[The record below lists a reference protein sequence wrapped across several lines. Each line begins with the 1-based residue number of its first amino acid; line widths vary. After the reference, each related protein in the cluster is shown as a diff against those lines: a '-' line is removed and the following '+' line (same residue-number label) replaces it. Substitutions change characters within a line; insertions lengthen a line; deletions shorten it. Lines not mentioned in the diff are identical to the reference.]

1 MKVGSNKSW
10 ETLRNIYLLIQEDYK
25 KKYEHFKTSGNHE
38 SNFHDICHGRLD
50 TYYIYFCLQ
59 LCEANTLEVVI
70 EDLPE
75 EVQLESEIQLGNNGN
90 VNNNSTISSSPSG

>member
-1 MKVGSNKSW
+1 VKVGSNKSW

-50 TYYIYFCLQ
+50 TYYIHVCLQ
-59 LCEANTLEVVI
+59 LCDSNGLLDSQCLAIFLAGACIMHGIPVVLSLI
-70 EDLPE
+70 HYITHYSR
-75 EVQLESEIQLGNNGN
+75 Q
-90 VNNNSTISSSPSG
+90 